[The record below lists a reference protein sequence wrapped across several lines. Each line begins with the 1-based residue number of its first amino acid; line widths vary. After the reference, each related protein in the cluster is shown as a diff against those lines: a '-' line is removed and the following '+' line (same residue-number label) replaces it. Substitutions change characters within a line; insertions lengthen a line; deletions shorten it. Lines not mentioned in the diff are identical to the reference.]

1 MSDNR
6 KYYYLKLKENYFDDD
21 SIVLLESMQ
30 DGVLYSNILLKLYL
44 KSLKHGG
51 RLQLDEDIPYTA
63 QMIATI
69 TRQQIGT
76 VERALQIFLKL
87 GLVEVLESST
97 FYMSNIELLIG
108 QSSTEAERKRA
119 ARLQNKALS
128 ALRTSGGHL
137 SDIRPPE
144 IEIELEKEIE
154 KEREGETGHPAPA
167 AYGRYNNVILT
178 DTELSGLKTELPDK
192 WEYYLDRLS
201 CHIASTGKQY
211 HSHAATIYKWAQEDA
226 AKGKAAPKQ
235 GIPDYSCKEGESL

>member
-87 GLVEVLESST
+87 GLVEVLDSGT
-97 FYMSNIELLIG
+97 FYMPIHS
-108 QSSTEAERKRA
+108 RPPDK
-119 ARLQNKALS
+119 
-128 ALRTSGGHL
+128 TSGYFLPIDPTGT
-137 SDIRPPE
+137 PE
-144 IEIELEKEIE
+144 NQPSPWFSAFCKRISGVCRVTFSKQ
-154 KEREGETGHPAPA
+154 RRFF
-167 AYGRYNNVILT
+167 YGIL
-178 DTELSGLKTELPDK
+178 
-192 WEYYLDRLS
+192 
-201 CHIASTGKQY
+201 
-211 HSHAATIYKWAQEDA
+211 
-226 AKGKAAPKQ
+226 
-235 GIPDYSCKEGESL
+235 